1 MSRGFAV
8 KSSSVRTSTRTGQ
21 CAVPIRRASLSTEM
35 VLIDDM
41 VRPHLLRDAM
51 LRHVASWGDR
61 KPHAA
66 EISAAAPVCQDRLL
80 GGRGRNRRMPTQ
92 LLRIQPSFSFYC
104 AGLSAL

>member
-35 VLIDDM
+35 VLIDGM

-66 EISAAAPVCQDRLL
+66 EISAAAPVCQGDA
-80 GGRGRNRRMPTQ
+80 GKCGYWCAQ
-92 LLRIQPSFSFYC
+92 LSPNFIDCR
-104 AGLSAL
+104 GLSACQSTAPFDP